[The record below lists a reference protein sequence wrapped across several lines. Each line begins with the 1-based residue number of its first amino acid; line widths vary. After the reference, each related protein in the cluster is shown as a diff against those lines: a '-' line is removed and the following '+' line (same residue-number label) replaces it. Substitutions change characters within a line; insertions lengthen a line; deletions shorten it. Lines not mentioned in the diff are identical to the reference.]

1 MSNNLTRDTYRY
13 VLWRKRKK
21 AQTAHRDISG
31 MDMKL
36 NMVI

>member
-13 VLWRKRKK
+13 VLCRKRKK
-21 AQTAHRDISG
+21 VQTAHRDISG
-31 MDMKL
+31 IDMKL